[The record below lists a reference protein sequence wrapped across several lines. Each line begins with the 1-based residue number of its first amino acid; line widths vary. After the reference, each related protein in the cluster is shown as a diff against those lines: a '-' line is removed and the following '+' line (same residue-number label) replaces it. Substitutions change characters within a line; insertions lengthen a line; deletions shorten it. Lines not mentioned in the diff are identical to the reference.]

1 MRRMRKEL
9 LNRYSSMGE
18 PFVDVDDQKT
28 EGLDKLLDIGR
39 ELGSGEFKKNTLI
52 IRERNK
58 LIKKIQE
65 PGWKL

>member
-1 MRRMRKEL
+1 
-9 LNRYSSMGE
+9 MGE
-18 PFVDVDDQKT
+18 PFVDVDYQKT
-28 EGLDKLLDIGR
+28 EGLDKLLDIDTK
-39 ELGSGEFKKNTLI
+39 LGSGEFKKNTLI

>member
-1 MRRMRKEL
+1 
-9 LNRYSSMGE
+9 MGE

-65 PGWKL
+65 PGWKLWSK